1 MKFYDCASAPSPRR
15 VRMFLAEKGIE
26 LPVVPVD
33 LRAGEQL
40 GAAFRAKNPRCTVPV
55 LELDDGTCLAETV
68 AICDY
73 LESVFPQPPLM
84 GRTPKER
91 ALVLQWNR
99 WIEELGFDAV
109 AEVFRNSAPGF
120 RQRALP
126 GPENFEQIPALAER
140 GRKRI
145 AVFHDLLE
153 SRLAANDF
161 VAGDAFSM
169 ADLSAFTTLEFA
181 QRVKLALPERCA
193 AIRAWHAR
201 IAARASAAR

>member
-201 IAARASAAR
+201 IGARASAAR

>member
-26 LPVVPVD
+26 LPVVQVD

-40 GAAFRAKNPRCTVPV
+40 GDAFRAKNPRCTVPV

-84 GRTPKER
+84 GRTSKER

-140 GRKRI
+140 GRKRL
-145 AVFHDLLE
+145 AVFHELLE
-153 SRLAANDF
+153 RRLAAVAF

-181 QRVKLALPERCA
+181 QRVRLALPERCG

-201 IAARASAAR
+201 IAARPSSAL